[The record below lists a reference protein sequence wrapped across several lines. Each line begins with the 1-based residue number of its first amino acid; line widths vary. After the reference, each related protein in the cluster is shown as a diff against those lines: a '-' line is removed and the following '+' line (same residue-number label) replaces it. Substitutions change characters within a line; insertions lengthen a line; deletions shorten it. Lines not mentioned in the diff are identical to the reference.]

1 MTPLLLVPIPN
12 AYATTKVWV
21 GGSGSW
27 GTAANWS
34 PVGVP
39 GPNDD
44 VRIMLPVTVTQSGS
58 NEARSITLGGTT
70 TLDVTGIL
78 TIGAGGVSNS
88 GIFSNTGI
96 VDICGPVQSV
106 VLLNVGI
113 FDAGSG
119 IVNTVDV
126 TNSGII
132 DGVIT
137 GPGVVSNTGII
148 FSSGALSDCV
158 LTVSL
163 HLTTY
168 KIVNVQVQILQ
179 GSTVV
184 AARTVTLSYAAPNAV
199 LTFTGLPLG
208 DLTVKINGYSIR
220 TQTQFTFIS
229 DFPSSV
235 SFLTG

>member
-1 MTPLLLVPIPN
+1 MLLVQIPN
-12 AYATTKVWV
+12 AYAATKTWV
-21 GGSGSW
+21 AGSGVW
-27 GTAANWS
+27 DVAANWS

-44 VRIMLPVTVTQSGS
+44 VHITTAVTVTMSGIDS
-58 NEARSITLGGTT
+58 ARSITLGAPA
-70 TLDVTGIL
+70 TLTCSGCIL
-78 TIGAGGVSNS
+78 NVGPGGVISAGTFNIPAGIVGICGTYVNTGTLANS
-88 GIFSNTGI
+88 GIFTIGSNILNSGGTVNNTGI
-96 VDICGPVQSV
+96 M
-106 VLLNVGI
+106 
-113 FDAGSG
+113 DANILFGL
-119 IVNTVDV
+119 II
-126 TNSGII
+126 NSGIL
-132 DGVIT
+132 T
-137 GPGVVSNTGII
+137 
-148 FSSGALSDCV
+148 FSGTAGDCV
-158 LTVSL
+158 LTVNL
-163 HLTTY
+163 HLRTY
-168 KIVNVQVQILQ
+168 KIVNVQVQVLQ